1 MFYPDNIESKLEFD
15 KIRTLLK
22 NYCISS
28 LGRGETDNIRFS
40 TSAAEIETMM
50 QQTKEFKDI
59 LENGNDFPYEN
70 YYDCRGELARISS
83 TDGYLD
89 EAGLFELKL
98 SLETIARIC
107 AFFTSKESENYHY
120 LKELSAGID
129 ICQPICRQINSIL
142 DKYGHVHDRASA
154 ELYEIRRK
162 KNAESSYIAKTIRTI
177 LTSAKEA
184 GYAEETA
191 SAVMRGDRLVIP
203 VSPAYKKRI
212 QGIVHDES
220 ATGKTVFIEP
230 AEIVEAGNRIR
241 SLEAAEKREI
251 IKILRTCTD
260 FIRPMADEASRS
272 YDFLAKMDFIRAKA
286 KFANVIDAR
295 CPQLSPEPGMDWHA
309 ARHPLLLL
317 SLQKQGKELVP
328 LDIKLAAGDRILL
341 ISGPNAGGKSV
352 CLKTAGL
359 LQYMGQCGL
368 LLPLSEDSSF
378 GVFSD
383 IFIDIGDEQSIE
395 NNLSTYSSHLAA
407 MKIFLHKGNQNSLL
421 LIDEFGSGTEPV
433 IGGAIAEAEL
443 EVFAKNGC
451 YGIIT
456 THYANLKHL
465 AASTPGI
472 KNAAMLYDRGRMEPL
487 FKLVT
492 GTPGSSFAIEIARKS
507 GLGEE
512 VIAAAI
518 KKAGEENVNYDKNLQ
533 DIARDK
539 RYWENK
545 RQQIRL
551 SSKKWEEKNAELEK
565 RMSEIKAREKEII
578 SNARQQANE
587 LLKQANATIENTIRK
602 IKESAAEKETTKEA
616 RRKVQILR
624 EKINADE
631 NNTKTAKRTDT
642 RQQFEIG
649 SYVKYGD
656 NIGTVLQINGDK
668 AVVAFGQ
675 IEATI
680 DRSQLL
686 PAKESEYKK
695 TKAKA
700 YNFVS
705 PETNEHIRRRNL
717 NFRSEIDVRGMRVD
731 EALQAVAYLLDD
743 ATMAGAGRLRILHGT
758 GTGALRQEIRK
769 YLATQPQV
777 CDFHDEHV
785 QLGGAGITIVEL
797 E

>member
-28 LGRGETDNIRFS
+28 LGRSETDNIRFS

-70 YYDCRGELARISS
+70 YYDCRGELARISN

-89 EAGLFELKL
+89 ETGLFELKL

-120 LKELSAGID
+120 LKELSAGINT
-129 ICQPICRQINSIL
+129 CQPICRQINSIL

-177 LTSAKEA
+177 LASAKEA

-295 CPQLSPEPGMDWHA
+295 CPQLSTEPGMDWHA

-341 ISGPNAGGKSV
+341 ISGPNAGGG
-352 CLKTAGL
+352 C
-359 LQYMGQCGL
+359 CR
-368 LLPLSEDSSF
+368 PP
-378 GVFSD
+378 
-383 IFIDIGDEQSIE
+383 
-395 NNLSTYSSHLAA
+395 AA
-407 MKIFLHKGNQNSLL
+407 
-421 LIDEFGSGTEPV
+421 
-433 IGGAIAEAEL
+433 
-443 EVFAKNGC
+443 
-451 YGIIT
+451 
-456 THYANLKHL
+456 
-465 AASTPGI
+465 
-472 KNAAMLYDRGRMEPL
+472 R
-487 FKLVT
+487 
-492 GTPGSSFAIEIARKS
+492 
-507 GLGEE
+507 
-512 VIAAAI
+512 
-518 KKAGEENVNYDKNLQ
+518 
-533 DIARDK
+533 
-539 RYWENK
+539 
-545 RQQIRL
+545 
-551 SSKKWEEKNAELEK
+551 
-565 RMSEIKAREKEII
+565 
-578 SNARQQANE
+578 
-587 LLKQANATIENTIRK
+587 
-602 IKESAAEKETTKEA
+602 
-616 RRKVQILR
+616 
-624 EKINADE
+624 
-631 NNTKTAKRTDT
+631 
-642 RQQFEIG
+642 
-649 SYVKYGD
+649 
-656 NIGTVLQINGDK
+656 
-668 AVVAFGQ
+668 
-675 IEATI
+675 
-680 DRSQLL
+680 
-686 PAKESEYKK
+686 
-695 TKAKA
+695 
-700 YNFVS
+700 
-705 PETNEHIRRRNL
+705 
-717 NFRSEIDVRGMRVD
+717 
-731 EALQAVAYLLDD
+731 
-743 ATMAGAGRLRILHGT
+743 
-758 GTGALRQEIRK
+758 
-769 YLATQPQV
+769 
-777 CDFHDEHV
+777 
-785 QLGGAGITIVEL
+785 
-797 E
+797 